1 MLKKVVEPIRL
12 ELFLAAQL
20 QKLQGQINID
30 ARLNLQPHQIP
41 IIAEELL
48 KMYPIESLEDF
59 VICFRRGSVG
69 FYGQI
74 FRLDGAVLNDWM
86 AKYLEEKYTHVEALQ
101 NRFKENEKEN
111 KIDYAAYIK
120 RKEIEDAQPKQM
132 SNQQEND
139 YQIWK
144 MNYMAGKIKKEVSAL
159 EEACGV
165 TEEMKAEQKPE

>member
-1 MLKKVVEPIRL
+1 MLKKVVDPVRL
-12 ELFLAAQL
+12 EMFLAEQL
-20 QKLQGQINID
+20 MKLQGQINID

-120 RKEIEDAQPKQM
+120 RKEIEDAQPKT
-132 SNQQEND
+132 NTNKIDND
-139 YQIWK
+139 FEIWK
-144 MNYMAGKIKKEVSAL
+144 LKYRTDGTL
-159 EEACGV
+159 
-165 TEEMKAEQKPE
+165 